1 MSNIKE
7 IVSNFFHYTEGDSLM
22 FTQVSFWFFFGVLL
36 IGYSFVYNR
45 PVIRSAYLLI
55 FSLFFY
61 FKSSG
66 LFFLL
71 LLFSTLVDYSIGLA
85 IAKSGSKV
93 NRKLLVALSVL
104 VNLSVLSYFKY
115 AYFFVDL
122 LNSLL
127 GTNLKVVNHLALWG
141 NVLLNTKFD
150 TATIVLPVGISFY
163 TFQTISYTVDV
174 YRGKVAPVRNIIDF
188 AFYVSFFPQ
197 LVAGPI
203 VRAAEFIPQIY
214 RQYELSK
221 NEFGHALFLVLAGLV
236 KKLII
241 SDYLSV
247 NFVDRVFDN
256 PLSYSGFE
264 NLIAT
269 YGYAMQ
275 IYCDFSGYTD
285 IAIGLALFLGFKLP
299 INFNSPYKAYSLTD
313 FWHRWHISLSS
324 WLRDYLYIPLGGNRK
339 GRLRTYINLLITML
353 LGGLWHGAHL
363 KFTVWGGIHGLGL
376 AIEKVLSNLKL
387 LSIHS
392 VSVSTR
398 LVRGIIT
405 FNVVCLSWI
414 FFRAN
419 DFNAATDMLSHIF
432 TNFGFK
438 TVPDIAI
445 AFSDVFLVLALGFIV
460 HLLPYNA
467 KEYLRGRFISMPL
480 ILKFFAV
487 LLIVIVLIQFQTM
500 ELKPFIY
507 FRF

>member
-7 IVSNFFHYTEGDSLM
+7 IVLNFLHYTEGDSLM
-22 FTQVSFWFFFGVLL
+22 FTQVSFWVFFGVLL
-36 IGYSFVYNR
+36 IGYSFAYNR

-66 LFFLL
+66 LFFSLL
-71 LLFSTLVDYSIGLA
+71 MFSTLVDYSIGLA

-115 AYFFVDL
+115 AYFFFDL

-127 GTNLKVVNHLALWG
+127 GTNLIVVNHLALWG
-141 NVLLNTKFD
+141 NAFLNTKFD

-174 YRGKVAPVRNIIDF
+174 YRGIVAPVRNIIDF

-236 KKLII
+236 KKMII

-256 PLSYSGFE
+256 PVSHTGFE
-264 NLIAT
+264 NLMAT

-299 INFNSPYKAYSLTD
+299 INFNSPYKANSLTD

-363 KFTVWGGIHGLGL
+363 KFVVWGGIHGLGL
-376 AIEKVLSNLKL
+376 AIEKLLSNFKL
-387 LSIHS
+387 LSIDS
-392 VSVSTR
+392 ERVLPR

-419 DFNAATDMLSHIF
+419 DFNAATDMLNHIF
-432 TNFGFK
+432 TNFGIK
-438 TVPDIAI
+438 TAPDIVI

-480 ILKFFAV
+480 ILKLFAV